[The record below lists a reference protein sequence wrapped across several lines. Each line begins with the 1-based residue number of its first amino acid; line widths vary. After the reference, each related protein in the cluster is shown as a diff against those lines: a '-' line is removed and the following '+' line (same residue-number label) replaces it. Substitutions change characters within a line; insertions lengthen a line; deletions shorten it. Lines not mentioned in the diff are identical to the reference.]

1 MNFTYKS
8 GLIPI
13 VVGIT
18 GHRDIPPSQVTTI
31 LDSIDKCLDKFDI
44 NYPNSPKI
52 LISGLAEGIDQIA
65 AVLALKKGWGLYA
78 ALALPRNEFIQTFDQ
93 PNTENSVKTFNEL
106 ISKATYVEEINVSN
120 TPSPECYINVSHFI
134 ASKSQWLIA
143 CWDGKDSKIKDG
155 GTSYTVK
162 VFKDGIP
169 SITPE
174 VPDNGPITW
183 INTHRNFSLNSNPP
197 GETIDLAPTTS
208 QVSIDA
214 IQSVNDKKYLNI
226 WEKIIKKIDQF
237 NEKASLLL
245 DEDFEKIDKKRKNYL
260 QIKDALSASSE
271 KASWLFAVSDELSMQ
286 SAKKR
291 SMGVLGLVLGS
302 VLALTCHAIYSDS
315 PITHWSWQMASL
327 LVALFTAL
335 TVVDL
340 PVWLKNILPSFLV
353 FNVKQIEDNYLD
365 YRALA
370 ESCRVQYFWS
380 VAGLKESASH
390 YYLREQRDETEWI
403 RQAVLNTQL
412 FKIDEGY
419 TLDSRKV
426 EYILNAWI
434 LDQKKFF
441 VNSKK
446 SMHYHEYQ
454 EKRLGSISKYFFLIG
469 ISLTLISLIMQLFGI
484 KDDQTQWIDF
494 SYSIALIISAGVKLY
509 QEPQGHP
516 ELSRSYQKM
525 GLMMLLAQEKLSLYI
540 DDTESLKHIIMK
552 LGIACLNENAEWLQM
567 HRSRPVSFV
576 FGG

>member
-1 MNFTYKS
+1 MNFTNKS

-18 GHRDIPPSQVTTI
+18 GHRDVPPAQITTI
-31 LDSIDKCLDKFDI
+31 SESIDKCLDKFDE

-65 AVLALKKGWGLYA
+65 ATSALKKGWGLFA
-78 ALALPRNEFIQTFDQ
+78 ALALPRDDFIKTFDQ
-93 PNTENSVKTFNEL
+93 PDTENSVQTFKEL
-106 ISKATYVEEINVSN
+106 ISQAIYVEEVNKSN
-120 TPSPECYINVSHFI
+120 TPAPECYVNVSHFI
-134 ASKSQWLIA
+134 AKKSQWLIA
-143 CWDGKDSKIKDG
+143 CWDGKDSKLKDG

-162 VFKDGIP
+162 VFKEGIP
-169 SITPE
+169 SINPE

-183 INTHRNFSLNSNPP
+183 INTHRNFSDNSNPP
-197 GETIDLAPTTS
+197 GKTIDLAPTTS
-208 QVSIDA
+208 QISVGT
-214 IQSVNDKKYLNI
+214 IQNVNDEKYLTI
-226 WEKIIKKIDQF
+226 WGKIIQKIDQF
-237 NEKASLLL
+237 NEKALLLL
-245 DEDFEKIDKKRKNYL
+245 DEDFEKIDKKRKDYL
-260 QIKDALSASSE
+260 QIKENQNGPCE

-291 SMGVLGLVLGS
+291 SKGVIGLVLGS

-315 PITHWSWQMASL
+315 PITHWSWQLASL
-327 LVALFTAL
+327 LIALFTAL
-335 TVVDL
+335 TVIDL
-340 PVWLKNILPSFLV
+340 PHWMKKTLPSFLI
-353 FNVKQIEDNYLD
+353 FNVRQIEDNYLD

-370 ESCRVQYFWS
+370 ESCRIQYFWS

-390 YYLREQRDETEWI
+390 FYLREQRDETEWI

-412 FKIDEGY
+412 FKTSEPLS
-419 TLDSRKV
+419 LDSQKV
-426 EYILNAWI
+426 EYILNAWV

-441 VNSKK
+441 INSKK
-446 SMHYHEYQ
+446 SMHYHERQ
-454 EKRLGSISKYFFLIG
+454 EKRLGSISKYFFLLG

-525 GLMMLLAQEKLSLYI
+525 GLMMLLAQEKLTLYMH
-540 DDTESLKHIIMK
+540 DTESLRHIIMK
-552 LGIACLNENAEWLQM
+552 LGVACLNENAEWLQM